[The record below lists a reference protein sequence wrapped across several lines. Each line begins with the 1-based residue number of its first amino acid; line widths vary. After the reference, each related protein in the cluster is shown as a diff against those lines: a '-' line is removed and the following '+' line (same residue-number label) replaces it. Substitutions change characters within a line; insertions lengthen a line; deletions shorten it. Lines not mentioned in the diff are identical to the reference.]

1 MNRVIKQDGSARAA
15 PVGRVA
21 ALNVANFA
29 EQAQRMILEARAGAT
44 EMMDRAREKAAEV
57 AAQADQEAQALR
69 RQTHEQGLVA
79 GREEGYAKGLSQGQA
94 DGAEKAFQE
103 AMGLFTRQTEDLR
116 KLLSESVRRLDEA
129 RDQILRQARADL
141 LELSL
146 TIAERITN
154 ARARGDIETAQT
166 NLAKAI
172 EMVACGSQVQIRVCP
187 GQLDQLAEYA
197 KGFLQEMG
205 LSESVS
211 FLADEKLAP
220 GDVVLQ
226 SRNGQV
232 DARVQTQL
240 DNIIKAITGRE
251 EGTAA

>member
-15 PVGRVA
+15 PVGRLA

-29 EQAQRMILEARAGAT
+29 EQAQRMILEARAQAT
-44 EMMDRAREKAAEV
+44 EMLDRAREKAALV
-57 AAQADQEAQALR
+57 AAETQVQAEVLR
-69 RQTHEQGLVA
+69 RQAHDQGLAA
-79 GREEGYAKGLSQGQA
+79 GSEEGYAKGLAQGQA

-103 AMGLFTRQTEDLR
+103 AMSLFNRQTEDLR
-116 KLLSESVRRLDEA
+116 KLLSQSVSRLDEA
-129 RDQILRQARADL
+129 REQVLRQARADL

-146 TIAERITN
+146 TIAERITGV
-154 ARARGDIETAQT
+154 RARGDIETAQT

-172 EMVACGSQVQIRVCP
+172 EMVACRSQVQIRVCP
-187 GQLDQLAEYA
+187 AQLNQLTEYA
-197 KGFLQEMG
+197 KGFLEGMG
-205 LSESVS
+205 MSESTS
-211 FLADEKLAP
+211 FLADESLAP

-240 DNIIKAITGRE
+240 SNIIKAITGRE
-251 EGTAA
+251 EAVA

>member
-29 EQAQRMILEARAGAT
+29 EQAQRMILDARAQAT
-44 EMMDRAREKAAEV
+44 EMLERAREKAAQV
-57 AAQADQEAQALR
+57 AAEAAQQAGTLGREA
-69 RQTHEQGLVA
+69 HEQGLAA
-79 GREEGYAKGLSQGQA
+79 GKQEGYAKGLAQGQA
-94 DGAEKAFQE
+94 DGAERAFQE
-103 AMGLFTRQTEDLR
+103 AMSLFSRQTEDLR

-129 RDQILRQARADL
+129 RDQVLRQARADL
-141 LELSL
+141 LELAL
-146 TIAERITN
+146 TIAERITG
-154 ARARGDIETAQT
+154 ARARGDVQTAQT

-172 EMVACGSQVQIRVCP
+172 EMVACRSQVQIRVCP

-197 KGFLQEMG
+197 KSFLEELGM
-205 LSESVS
+205 SESAS
-211 FLADEKLAP
+211 FLADETLSP
-220 GDVVLQ
+220 GDIVLQ

-251 EGTAA
+251 EAAA